1 MSVVKEH
8 GYQLSISLENRQEYS
23 VIFIGGSLD
32 EIKQHEP
39 LFEQLS
45 EVTKS
50 ENVFPK
56 EKTEEIDFTLMNN
69 YPKLFVRDTDSL
81 QMETKGEKTYI
92 THKMSGL
99 RILAW
104 SPILAFMVF
113 FWLPLAF
120 VPFLYATS
128 GEEFLTMLGE
138 TLIGMLFF
146 LVVPLVPILI
156 FSIIGYL
163 APGGYFQVR
172 MSRIVIDMTDYSITW
187 EHKRWPRFFTKK
199 ETIKWPVSMSLESGY
214 YTFFEGDE

>member
-1 MSVVKEH
+1 MSVVKKH
-8 GYQLSISLENRQEYS
+8 GYQLSIGLENRQEYS
-23 VIFIGGSLD
+23 VMFIHGSLD

-50 ENVFPK
+50 ENVLPK
-56 EKTEEIDFTLMNN
+56 EKTEEIDFTLINN
-69 YPKLFVRDTDSL
+69 YPKLFVRDTGSL

-120 VPFLYATS
+120 MPFLYATS
-128 GEEFLTMLGE
+128 GEEFLIMLAE
-138 TLIGMLFF
+138 TLTGMLIF
-146 LVVPLVPILI
+146 LIFPLVPIFI
-156 FSIIGYL
+156 FSIIGYF
-163 APGGYFQVR
+163 APGGSFQVR
-172 MSRIVIDMTDYSITW
+172 MCRIVIDMADYSITW

-199 ETIKWPVSMSLESGY
+199 ETIRWPVSMSFVPGY
-214 YTFFEGDE
+214 YTYFEGDI